1 MSQRPRLAAWI
12 AAAVVAAASMPAR
25 AQVMLMREPDS
36 EWDAVLPPADP
47 GSSPDTPIGPTT
59 PEGGFSA
66 PERVT
71 FGEKMRER
79 VLDQLCRN
87 VKLKYDYNLPGD
99 FGGTGA
105 GFKRWLAPL
114 PDGRLTIVDEERL
127 SVGYGTAFT
136 KVISEAAGA

>member
-1 MSQRPRLAAWI
+1 MI
-12 AAAVVAAASMPAR
+12 AVSAAVASTPVR
-25 AQVMLMREPDS
+25 AQMKLMAEPDS
-36 EWDAVLPPADP
+36 EWESVTAPGDP
-47 GSSPDTPIGPTT
+47 GSTPNTPIGPTT

-87 VKLKYDYNLPGD
+87 IKLKYDYNLPGD

-127 SVGYGTAFT
+127 SVGYGHGFSKA
-136 KVISEAAGA
+136 VSEAMGVSVGL